1 MWKIRVHTIDCQRGF
16 YLTPT
21 FKTEEEAV
29 AYAVKTDV
37 AWRFNAYCTYEQKG
51 E

>member
-1 MWKIRVHTIDCQRGF
+1 MWKIRVHTRDCPMGF

-21 FKTEEEAV
+21 FKTEKEAI
-29 AYAVKTDV
+29 AYAVRTDV
-37 AWRFNAYCTYEQKG
+37 AWRHNAYCTYEQIG